1 MSCGYYAVNNKH
13 CLNGNHCIVCNFK
26 KLDLVTGMYHDKTCH
41 GCARRQE
48 LWGKTTLQGNVEA
61 TLCHRSQLV
70 ILHPLDHFNNL
81 VERSSASSKNTAT
94 DDLTQQVIPP
104 EYEE

>member
-1 MSCGYYAVNNKH
+1 
-13 CLNGNHCIVCNFK
+13 
-26 KLDLVTGMYHDKTCH
+26 MYHDKTCH

-70 ILHPLDHFNNL
+70 ILHPLDH
-81 VERSSASSKNTAT
+81 
-94 DDLTQQVIPP
+94 
-104 EYEE
+104 